1 MKKILVVDIKK
12 LREEF
17 KKPHYIIKA
26 SDGIDLFLR
35 AWEPIKKS
43 NIAILI
49 FHGITAYSGPYEIM
63 GPQFS
68 KIGYNVYG
76 LDLRGHGLSD
86 GIRGDYPS
94 KERLILDLG
103 ETIQFIKNKHK
114 SLILFGHSLG
124 VVSAIIALNNFKE
137 DVNGLILLSAARE
150 VRPNVYPKLSFVKK
164 LKIVFSSLIKP
175 SKPVISYQRE
185 GMLGLDDPLFN
196 FKYTLRFMKIFSVAS
211 ATFISDLTIPVIL
224 GVGEND
230 ELFSVDAARSLFE
243 EIPSKNKKFIVL
255 PGAKH
260 AVFPDG
266 AFKELIDWLTSNFEL
281 KQEGE

>member
-1 MKKILVVDIKK
+1 MKKILDVEIEK

-17 KKPHYIIKA
+17 NKPHNVIKT

-35 AWEPIKKS
+35 AWEPTKKS

-49 FHGITAYSGPYEIM
+49 FHGITAYSGPYDMIGSQLSKM
-63 GPQFS
+63 G
-68 KIGYNVYG
+68 YAVYG

-103 ETIQFIKNKHK
+103 EVIQFLKSNHE

-124 VVSAIIALNNFKE
+124 VVTAIIALNNFQA
-137 DVNGLILLSAARE
+137 DVDGVILLSAARE
-150 VRPNVYPKLSFVKK
+150 VRPGVYPKMSFIKK
-164 LKIVFSSLIKP
+164 LAILFSSLIKP
-175 SKPVISYQRE
+175 NKPVISYQRE

-196 FKYTLRFMKIFSVAS
+196 FKYTLRFMKILSAAS
-211 ATFISDLTIPVIL
+211 ATFASDLTIPVIL
-224 GVGEND
+224 GIGEND
-230 ELFSVDAARSLFE
+230 ELFSVDSARSLFE
-243 EIPSKNKKFIVL
+243 EIPSNNKNFIVL

-266 AFKELIDWLTSNFEL
+266 SFKELIDWLISNFKV

>member
-1 MKKILVVDIKK
+1 LKNILVVDVKK

-17 KKPHYIIKA
+17 KKPHYIIKT
-26 SDGIDLFLR
+26 SDGMDLFLR

-63 GPQFS
+63 GPRFS

-137 DVNGLILLSAARE
+137 DVDGLILLSAARE
-150 VRPNVYPKLSFVKK
+150 VRPGVYPKMSFIKK
-164 LKIVFSSLIKP
+164 LKIVFNSLIRP
-175 SKPVISYQRE
+175 SRPVVSYQRE

-211 ATFISDLTIPVIL
+211 ATISSNLTIPVIL

-230 ELFSVDAARSLFE
+230 ELFSVEAARSLFD

-260 AVFPDG
+260 AIFPDG

>member
-1 MKKILVVDIKK
+1 MDINIKK

-17 KKPHYIIKA
+17 NKSHHIINT
-26 SDGIDLFLR
+26 SDGVNLFLR
-35 AWEPIKKS
+35 AWVPTEKS

-49 FHGITAYSGPYEIM
+49 FHGITAYSGPYEMI
-63 GPQFS
+63 GPQLS
-68 KIGYNVYG
+68 KIGYSVYG

-94 KERLILDLG
+94 KERLVLDLG
-103 ETIQFIKNKHK
+103 ETIQFLKSKHD

-124 VVSAIIALNNFKE
+124 VITAIIALNNFQA
-137 DVNGLILLSAARE
+137 DVDGVILLSAARE
-150 VRPNVYPKLSFVKK
+150 VRPGVYPKMSFAKK
-164 LKIVFSSLIKP
+164 LKILFSSLIKP
-175 SKPVISYQRE
+175 SKPIVSYQRE

-196 FKYTLRFMKIFSVAS
+196 FKYTLRFMKIFSADKLIFPS
-211 ATFISDLTIPVIL
+211 ELKIPVIL

-243 EIPSKNKKFIVL
+243 EIPSNNKKFIIL

-260 AVFPDG
+260 AVFPEG
-266 AFKELIDWLTSNFEL
+266 AFNELTDWLTSNFKV